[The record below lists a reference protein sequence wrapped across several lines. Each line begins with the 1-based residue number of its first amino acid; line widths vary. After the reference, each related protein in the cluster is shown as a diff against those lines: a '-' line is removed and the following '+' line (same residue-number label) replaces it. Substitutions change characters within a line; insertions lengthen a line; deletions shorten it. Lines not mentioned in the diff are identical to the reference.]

1 MSANILKRL
10 GRRTNSMMVTVL
22 FGLLSGRGCISMPFP
37 PKMLSNSADSKTS
50 SNLMVFEEPWNLT
63 ESDLHSFFSLLS
75 RLEGDINR

>member
-1 MSANILKRL
+1 
-10 GRRTNSMMVTVL
+10 
-22 FGLLSGRGCISMPFP
+22 MPFP